1 MSRLIV
7 GLTGMS
13 GAGKSTV
20 CRAFAESGFDVIDC
34 DLSVRE
40 VVQPGRPALTELHD
54 RLSPELILQDG
65 TLDRRKTAELIF
77 HSEEKRALFN
87 KIIYPYITYNIA
99 EKLKSA
105 GDYVLLEAPTLFEA
119 RLEFL
124 CGSIVSVTADPENC
138 VQRIMKRDGITE
150 ELARE
155 IYSRAGLK
163 GAPGRREKE
172 AVSTWTVSWHMQPEA
187 VLLAAERS
195 AGYSHPFDRTRRLIE
210 QLHEKGVTTLQQ
222 AKKAIEELEKQPAAE
237 GGKKQQSS
245 YFMNY
250 GQRKYSDEDLKSIGI
265 TLLEDEEDKK

>member
-1 MSRLIV
+1 MSKLIV

-34 DLSVRE
+34 DLSARE

-105 GDYVLLEAPTLFEA
+105 GDYVLLDAPTLFEA

-150 ELARE
+150 ELARARLKSQHGE
-155 IYSRAGLK
+155 EFYRQRSGFCIENNGTQQQLAEAALGVISQLK
-163 GAPGRREKE
+163 G
-172 AVSTWTVSWHMQPEA
+172 
-187 VLLAAERS
+187 
-195 AGYSHPFDRTRRLIE
+195 
-210 QLHEKGVTTLQQ
+210 
-222 AKKAIEELEKQPAAE
+222 
-237 GGKKQQSS
+237 GK
-245 YFMNY
+245 
-250 GQRKYSDEDLKSIGI
+250 
-265 TLLEDEEDKK
+265 

>member
-34 DLSVRE
+34 DLSARE

-105 GDYVLLEAPTLFEA
+105 GDYVLLDAPTLFEA

-138 VQRIMKRDGITE
+138 VQRIMKRDGIPRS
-150 ELARE
+150 L
-155 IYSRAGLK
+155 
-163 GAPGRREKE
+163 PG
-172 AVSTWTVSWHMQPEA
+172 Q
-187 VLLAAERS
+187 
-195 AGYSHPFDRTRRLIE
+195 G
-210 QLHEKGVTTLQQ
+210 
-222 AKKAIEELEKQPAAE
+222 
-237 GGKKQQSS
+237 
-245 YFMNY
+245 
-250 GQRKYSDEDLKSIGI
+250 
-265 TLLEDEEDKK
+265 

>member
-34 DLSVRE
+34 DLSARE

-99 EKLKSA
+99 E
-105 GDYVLLEAPTLFEA
+105 TLFEA

-150 ELARE
+150 ELAR
-155 IYSRAGLK
+155 SRLKSQHGEEFYRQRSGFCIENNGTQRQLAEAAQGVISQLK
-163 GAPGRREKE
+163 G
-172 AVSTWTVSWHMQPEA
+172 
-187 VLLAAERS
+187 
-195 AGYSHPFDRTRRLIE
+195 
-210 QLHEKGVTTLQQ
+210 
-222 AKKAIEELEKQPAAE
+222 
-237 GGKKQQSS
+237 GK
-245 YFMNY
+245 
-250 GQRKYSDEDLKSIGI
+250 
-265 TLLEDEEDKK
+265 